1 MKVCPK
7 CAQSFADGFTYCP
20 KDATPLEKYDPRSRL
35 HQPDELNFLLESES
49 LLSRLKR
56 ELVNAIDELKHNPR
70 SFLKGLLRGEG
81 STRNRKRLLQAGIA
95 TAVITYTSV
104 FMTALLIGL
113 IKLPASDRGVTA
125 APDPAPLNDVTF
137 LLPVPVKPE
146 RAKGATKSGAGM
158 LGGSLPQRQRPGGGG
173 GGNDQKRA
181 SAGVAPLASLNPQ
194 QAQPDFNPPQIPHTT
209 LIIRPSVYAD
219 PNTLLRVKGPMGM
232 PDGQPDA
239 PSRGDGPGT
248 GFGPGKGPGYGPGEG
263 GNSGNGKNRIG
274 GGPTTGS
281 GDEIAVMSP
290 SLKPT
295 ILYREKAKYT
305 EEARQQRVQGSVL
318 LSVVFGADGRLHDIR
333 VVRGLPHGLTE
344 TSIEAANR
352 IRFQPAIQNGKPVS
366 VRATLEFNFALY

>member
-1 MKVCPK
+1 
-7 CAQSFADGFTYCP
+7 
-20 KDATPLEKYDPRSRL
+20 
-35 HQPDELNFLLESES
+35 
-49 LLSRLKR
+49 
-56 ELVNAIDELKHNPR
+56 
-70 SFLKGLLRGEG
+70 
-81 STRNRKRLLQAGIA
+81 LLQAGIA
-95 TAVITYTSV
+95 TAVIAYTSV

-113 IKLPASDRGVTA
+113 IKLPASDQGVTA

-137 LLPVPVKPE
+137 LLPVPIKAE
-146 RAKGATKSGAGM
+146 RAKGAAKSGAGM

-232 PDGQPDA
+232 LDGQPDS

-263 GNSGNGKNRIG
+263 GNAGKGSNRIG
-274 GGPTTGS
+274 GGITTGP

-318 LSVVFGADGRLHDIR
+318 LSVVFGADGRLHDLR
-333 VVRGLPHGLTE
+333 VVRRLPHGLTE

-352 IRFQPAIQNGKPVS
+352 IRFHPALQNGKPTP